1 MVRLSFAQL
10 ELALGSSGVGG
21 RWVSDP
27 EPHGISRSLTL
38 VEVSVEVSL
47 CIVRSGEQILLTD
60 LSLNIMS

>member
-1 MVRLSFAQL
+1 MS
-10 ELALGSSGVGG
+10 E
-21 RWVSDP
+21 P